1 MLWVDFYFCL
11 LWNLSATFLFR
22 IVVNPDKRPYNMSEV
37 ILWTLDDGNTINTLE
52 LENDNEEC
60 YYFER
65 LERVLATQV
74 WKQAG
79 TVLCRA
85 QCKLKLGS
93 LITTSYFIYFFHF
106 KIQGFPYKIPIPAT
120 TSSHQPMSGSDTP
133 PIPSLH
139 IKALSIECTLG

>member
-1 MLWVDFYFCL
+1 MLLSKQAEQNMMNFYENSSFII
-11 LWNLSATFLFR
+11 FR

-74 WKQAG
+74 
-79 TVLCRA
+79 
-85 QCKLKLGS
+85 
-93 LITTSYFIYFFHF
+93 F
-106 KIQGFPYKIPIPAT
+106 KT
-120 TSSHQPMSGSDTP
+120 
-133 PIPSLH
+133 
-139 IKALSIECTLG
+139 